1 MDEKLEYLVKN
12 IDKIVKQIKLG
23 NIPHDIR
30 FKRYYEENLEEFYK
44 LVKQLIFANSIEIVL
59 ETDFESGMINAKKLS
74 YNSYCP
80 VCGKWPQFKIENN
93 VLSSID
99 ECVTLGDFTYDID
112 VPSGKLIFCDWP
124 DKGRDILNSIEKGAG
139 RIDIN
144 CDYGIE
150 QMSTLYA
157 SHNIGTFFVGNSSPH
172 ILRKGNSIIVES
184 PVVEY
189 DDDDKEIG
197 INYSDKTFEDVGSIC
212 TDLWWC
218 TVFDLEVYQNI
229 VGEKYDED
237 DVGAHTVVDVEP
249 GKYRFKYDIDAHR
262 KDYDEIMTYLRID
275 KI

>member
-12 IDKIVKQIKLG
+12 IDKIVEQIKLG
-23 NIPHDIR
+23 NITHDIR
-30 FKRYYEENLEEFYK
+30 LKRYYEENIEEFHK

-99 ECVTLGDFTYDID
+99 ECATLGDFTYDID

-124 DKGRDILNSIEKGAG
+124 DKGRDILKSIEDKVGF
-139 RIDIN
+139 IDIN

-150 QMSTLYA
+150 KMSTLYA
-157 SHNIGTFFVGNSSPH
+157 ANNIGTFFVGNSSPH

-189 DDDDKEIG
+189 DDDDEEIG
-197 INYSDKTFEDVGSIC
+197 TNYSDETFEDVGSIC

-218 TVFDLEVYQNI
+218 TVFDLEVYQNL
-229 VGEKYDED
+229 VGEKYDEE
-237 DVGAHTVVDVEP
+237 DVGAHTVVDIEP
-249 GKYRFKYDIDAHR
+249 GKYRFKYDIDAYR
-262 KDYDEIMTYLRID
+262 KGYDEIMTYLRID